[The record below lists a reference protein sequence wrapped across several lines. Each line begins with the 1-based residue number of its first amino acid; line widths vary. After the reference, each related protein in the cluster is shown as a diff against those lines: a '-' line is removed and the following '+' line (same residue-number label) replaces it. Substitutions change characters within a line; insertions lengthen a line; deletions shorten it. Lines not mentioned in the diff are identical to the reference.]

1 MKEKWMI
8 YTLQGGL
15 QTLTD
20 TLAYAAEGVGVDLC
34 LNTKVIGVSFEN
46 GKAEVSN

>member
-1 MKEKWMI
+1 MI

-20 TLAYAAEGVGVDLC
+20 TLASAAEGVGVDLC

-46 GKAEVSN
+46 GKAKVSN